1 MKKKTNSLH
10 QPFFASFLESQ
21 ARQSI
26 QGGDDPSPTSVLADQ
41 PQTMKYPSDQE
52 DGGPTKPALD
62 GYQTMKYPSDS
73 DEDIND
79 L

>member
-52 DGGPTKPALD
+52 DNPSPTSVIKD
-62 GYQTMKYPSDS
+62 SVQTMKAPSDN
-73 DEDIND
+73 DEWM
-79 L
+79 